1 MTPLYFQGIND
12 TEFKRKYKDLARKF
26 HPDKN
31 NGDTTKFMKLKF
43 AYEILKDEEK
53 KVIYDVYGQTDFSQ
67 DDRMLQMIEMTFK
80 KKEEREAQWKAYK
93 SA

>member
-1 MTPLYFQGIND
+1 MTPLYFQVIND

-43 AYEILKDEEK
+43 AYEILKDQEK
-53 KVIYDVYGQTDFSQ
+53 KVVYDVYG
-67 DDRMLQMIEMTFK
+67 
-80 KKEEREAQWKAYK
+80 
-93 SA
+93 

>member
-43 AYEILKDEEK
+43 AYEILKD
-53 KVIYDVYGQTDFSQ
+53 
-67 DDRMLQMIEMTFK
+67 
-80 KKEEREAQWKAYK
+80 
-93 SA
+93 